1 MPFSHRFWKVML
13 VLVLVSGIGRIASS
27 DASQPSAST
36 SEELTDSARHVFS
49 QIAGIYRS
57 GSAAPELVAELNSAL
72 ELIREAR
79 YKRLG
84 GDESG
89 ALVLEE
95 QARLALSDIMNKIPA
110 AQQKAQHEATIR
122 TIMVIVYVP
131 VVVALSTFI
140 FYVALR
146 TWRWYEKSRLFEM
159 RIVEKKKEMD

>member
-1 MPFSHRFWKVML
+1 ML

-36 SEELTDSARHVFS
+36 SEELTDLARQAFS

-57 GSAAPELVAELNSAL
+57 GGSAPELVAELNSAL

-79 YKRLG
+79 YRRLG

-95 QARLALSDIMNKIPA
+95 QARLALSDIVDKIPA

>member
-1 MPFSHRFWKVML
+1 ML
-13 VLVLVSGIGRIASS
+13 VLVLVSGIASIASTN
-27 DASQPSAST
+27 ASQPSAST
-36 SEELTDSARHVFS
+36 SEELTDLTRQALS

-57 GSAAPELVAELNSAL
+57 GGSAPELVAELNSAL

-79 YKRLG
+79 YRRLG

-95 QARLALSDIMNKIPA
+95 QARLALSDIVDKIPA

>member
-1 MPFSHRFWKVML
+1 ML
-13 VLVLVSGIGRIASS
+13 VLVLVSQIGSIASS

-36 SEELTDSARHVFS
+36 SEELTDSARQVFS

-57 GSAAPELVAELNSAL
+57 GGSAPELVAELNSAL

-95 QARLALSDIMNKIPA
+95 QARLALSNIMNKIPA